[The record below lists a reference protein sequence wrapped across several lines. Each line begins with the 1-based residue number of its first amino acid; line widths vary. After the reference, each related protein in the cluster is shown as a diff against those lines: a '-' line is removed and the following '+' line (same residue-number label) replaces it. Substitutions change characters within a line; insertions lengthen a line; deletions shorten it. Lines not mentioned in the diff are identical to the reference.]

1 MPIQCVRP
9 SSLPE
14 AVSFL
19 AGNPGSRV
27 LAGGTDLLVKWKNG
41 MLPGLTH
48 LVDVGALGLDQIR
61 QDSGKIIIGSSCIM
75 TQVATHPLI
84 TENFPTLAQAALTVG
99 AFQIRNQATIGG
111 NVANASPAG
120 DTIPALMSVEATV
133 VLASDKGSRKVPLAE
148 FFTGPGKTIMKAGD
162 FIEFFEM
169 PQRTTRGVF
178 LKLGERLAHAISKI
192 SLALTTWDIKGGRR
206 AFRIT
211 LGAVAP
217 TVIHSRRAETLLES
231 SLGDLTEDLI
241 SKACLLVSEDATP
254 IDDIR
259 STRNYRKKMAGVLL
273 RQALQQLK

>member
-1 MPIQCVRP
+1 MAIQCIRP

-19 AGNPGSRV
+19 AGNAGSRV
-27 LAGGTDLLVKWKNG
+27 LAGGTDLVVKWKNG

-48 LVDVGALGLDQIR
+48 LVDVSALGMNQI
-61 QDSGKIIIGSSCIM
+61 QPENGKIIIGSSCTM

-84 TENFPTLAQAALTVG
+84 VENFPALVQAVLTVG

-120 DTIPALMSVEATV
+120 DSIPALLSVEATV
-133 VLASDKGSRKVPLAE
+133 VLASDKGARKVPLAD
-148 FFTGPGKTIMKAGD
+148 FFTGPGKTVMKAGEL
-162 FIEFFEM
+162 IEFFEI
-169 PQRTTRGVF
+169 PQRITRGLF

-192 SLALTTWDIKGGRR
+192 SLALSTWDIQGGRQ

-217 TVIHSRRAETLLES
+217 TVIHCRRAETLLES
-231 SLGDLTEDLI
+231 TPGPLKEDTI
-241 SKACLLVSEDATP
+241 TKACLLATEDAAP

-273 RQALQQLK
+273 RQALEQLK